1 MGPPG
6 TAGAAG
12 TGADGA
18 AGCCIAAGSRAG
30 QECFDVQQPL
40 GLLLFSLSEVPRE
53 HFFTA
58 LGDVHSLRPEGGRG
72 YGRCWAEPHASTML
86 PIWALPAAP
95 CEPFLGELHC
105 HRRGWSRG
113 EAAWLFSTH
122 CEAGPG
128 TPACFSL
135 ASVFRGI
142 KIPLKSFSGSLMYSQ
157 CGL

>member
-72 YGRCWAEPHASTML
+72 YGEHGAGMGLCQQHRVSHSWGNSTA
-86 PIWALPAAP
+86 I
-95 CEPFLGELHC
+95 GEA
-105 HRRGWSRG
+105 GAGG

>member
-72 YGRCWAEPHASTML
+72 YGEHGAGMGLCQQ
-86 PIWALPAAP
+86 
-95 CEPFLGELHC
+95 
-105 HRRGWSRG
+105 HRVSHSWGNPTAIG
-113 EAAWLFSTH
+113 EAG
-122 CEAGPG
+122 AGGRLPG
-128 TPACFSL
+128 SL
-135 ASVFRGI
+135 ALTVR
-142 KIPLKSFSGSLMYSQ
+142 L
-157 CGL
+157 GLVHLHALALLPCSEV